1 MLTENKNC
9 KPCKTNTKE
18 TEAHWSSCTD
28 GAGWEKL
35 RSSRNSSKIKMPC
48 SSLPPRNPKLRFHIC
63 QKDNFGFLFIGFR
76 LFYVVAELSS
86 SVSVT
91 VKASGTPSDLKT
103 FANIFIN
110 ILLKI
115 CDRTDGRN
123 WLTDGKNLTTNE
135 RQVFYFWQIF
145 LTLTCDGCRTCRHTT
160 QTLET

>member
-1 MLTENKNC
+1 MSAPSDSNIVDVFEF
-9 KPCKTNTKE
+9 
-18 TEAHWSSCTD
+18 
-28 GAGWEKL
+28 
-35 RSSRNSSKIKMPC
+35 C
-48 SSLPPRNPKLRFHIC
+48 SEYPIWTPRNPKLRFHIC

-91 VKASGTPSDLKT
+91 VKASGTSVSLKT

-123 WLTDGKNLTTNE
+123 WLTDGKNQTTNE
-135 RQVFYFWQIF
+135 KRFFNSGNYS
-145 LTLTCDGCRTCRHTT
+145 
-160 QTLET
+160 